1 MRRILTSAALAAALT
16 LGAAACTSPTAPA
29 PQPKDSTSMAQ
40 NPSCTSQGG
49 YALRQS
55 AHAVFPALP
64 KHPEGA
70 EKTPSGGIYTVNLT
84 ATPATASITFD
95 VEEPAPGQHLDFKD
109 AKLGDELEFWGYR
122 IKITSICQ
130 GEVRFDVLKH
140 P

>member
-1 MRRILTSAALAAALT
+1 
-16 LGAAACTSPTAPA
+16 
-29 PQPKDSTSMAQ
+29 MAQ
-40 NPSCTSQGG
+40 NPSCTSQGA

-64 KHPEGA
+64 QHPGGA
-70 EKTPSGGIYTVNLT
+70 GQTPAGGIYTVDLT
-84 ATPATASITFD
+84 RTPATASITFD
-95 VEEPAPGQHLDFKD
+95 VEEPTPGKDIDFKD

-122 IKITSICQ
+122 IRITSICQ